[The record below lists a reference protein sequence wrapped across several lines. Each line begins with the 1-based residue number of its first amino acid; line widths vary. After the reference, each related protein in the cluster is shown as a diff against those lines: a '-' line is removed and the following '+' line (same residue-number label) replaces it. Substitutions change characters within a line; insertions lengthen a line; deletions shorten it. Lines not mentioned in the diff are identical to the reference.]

1 LCPFRRAK
9 NAASKRKITASPL
22 KLPGVTVKS
31 ADSRCAISVPFNN
44 KSREKA
50 ITISKDKAGLLRV
63 GTESVSMP
71 IAFLRFSIDR
81 HSMGQ
86 QHRVRMKRK
95 RRVAYLR
102 RKKASQRAAAA
113 RPAPA
118 KQQAQ
123 KESVPAE

>member
-1 LCPFRRAK
+1 
-9 NAASKRKITASPL
+9 
-22 KLPGVTVKS
+22 
-31 ADSRCAISVPFNN
+31 
-44 KSREKA
+44 
-50 ITISKDKAGLLRV
+50 
-63 GTESVSMP
+63 MP